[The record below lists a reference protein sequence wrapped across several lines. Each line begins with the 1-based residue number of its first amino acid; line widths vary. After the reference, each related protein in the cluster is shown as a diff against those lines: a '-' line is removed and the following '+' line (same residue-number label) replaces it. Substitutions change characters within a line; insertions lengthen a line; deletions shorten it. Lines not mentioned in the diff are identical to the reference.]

1 MATGQIRM
9 CIKHGYF
16 RGEKCKCGNHG
27 SFVLNETRVTKLGK
41 MVSGALR
48 HFPHEVGLKMDSQG
62 WVDLNQLISALEGK
76 YRWFHIEH
84 LFALIES
91 DVKGRYELCEDRIRA
106 RYAHSVNVDL
116 DFPENELPELY
127 YGTTM
132 EEAGRIMEIGLKPV
146 GQRYVHLSTSFEEAI
161 RVAKFRTDQPVI
173 IIIDAQ
179 NAQSEGINIMNV
191 NDQICISDSIPT
203 DFLEIIS

>member
-1 MATGQIRM
+1 M

-16 RGEKCKCGNHG
+16 RGEKCECSNYGR
-27 SFVLNETRVTKLGK
+27 FVLDETRVIKLGK

-48 HFPHEVGLKMDSQG
+48 HFPDELGLRMNEQG
-62 WVDLNQLISALEGK
+62 WVDANQLISALEGK
-76 YRWFHIEH
+76 YRWFHREH

-91 DVKGRYELCEDRIRA
+91 DVKGRYELSGEKIRA
-106 RYAHSVNVDL
+106 RYAHSVNVNL
-116 DFPENELPELY
+116 DFPANKLPEVY

-132 EEAGRIMEIGLKPV
+132 EEAGRIMEVGLKPV

-161 RVAKFRTDQPVI
+161 RVAKFRIDQPVI

-179 NAQSEGINIMNV
+179 KAQSSGIKMMKV
-191 NDQICISDSIPT
+191 NDQICLSESIPPA
-203 DFLEIIS
+203 FLEIIS

>member
-1 MATGQIRM
+1 METGQIRM
-9 CIKHGYF
+9 CIRHGYF
-16 RGEKCKCGNHG
+16 RGEKCECGNHG
-27 SFVLNETRVTKLGK
+27 SFVLEEVKVTRLGK

-48 HFPHEVGLKMDSQG
+48 HFPHELGLKMDKQG
-62 WVDLNQLISALEGK
+62 WVDVNQLISAIEAK
-76 YRWFHIEH
+76 YRWFHTEH

-91 DVKGRYELCEDRIRA
+91 DVKGRYELSGERIRA

-116 DFPENELPELY
+116 DFPENELLELY

-132 EEAGRIMEIGLKPV
+132 EEAGRIMDIGLKPV
-146 GQRYVHLSTSFEEAI
+146 GQRYVHLSTSFDEAI
-161 RVAKFRTDQPVI
+161 RVAKFRTEQPVI

-179 NAQSEGINIMNV
+179 NAQSQGIKMMKV
-191 NDQICISDSIPT
+191 NDQICISSSIPK